1 MRIIFT
7 PMTAPISSS
16 AAPLAFHTADGTAFV
31 GLRQRPNGRRQVVY
45 DEVSGK
51 RVVLDLSGTA
61 ARDADILSALRE
73 GAQSRNALG
82 GIIAALR
89 ARSVPIQ
96 D

>member
-1 MRIIFT
+1 
-7 PMTAPISSS
+7 MTVQMNRSS
-16 AAPLAFHTADGTAFV
+16 ASLAFHTADGTAFV

-61 ARDADILSALRE
+61 AQDADILSALRE

-89 ARSVPIQ
+89 ARSVAIQ